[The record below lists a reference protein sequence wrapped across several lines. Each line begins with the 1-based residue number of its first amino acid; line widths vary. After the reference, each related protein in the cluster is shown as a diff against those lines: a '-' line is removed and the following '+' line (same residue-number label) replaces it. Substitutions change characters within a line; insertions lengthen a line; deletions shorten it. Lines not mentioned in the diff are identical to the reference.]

1 MAKIL
6 YVEDD
11 LSLSFV
17 TRDQLEKRDYE
28 VFSCDNGKEAFDQ
41 FKKQIF
47 DLCILDVMLPEM
59 DGFQLAKKIRENN
72 KHIPIIFLTAR
83 SMQEDKIEGLKLGA
97 DDYLTKPFNVEELCL
112 KIEVFLK
119 RKQINNQEQEF
130 YILGKYHLDVRE
142 QELSINKD
150 KRKLTLKETKLLALL
165 IEKVNVVVKRENI
178 LINLWGKNDYFLGR
192 SLDVFISRLRKYLK
206 NDESIFIEN
215 IRGVGFKLVVCEE
228 EVLPKSG

>member
-28 VFSCDNGKEAFDQ
+28 VVSCDNGKEAYRK

-59 DGFQLAKKIRENN
+59 DGFQLAKKIREKN
-72 KHIPIIFLTAR
+72 KHVPILFLTAR

-119 RKQINNQEQEF
+119 RKQVSQQIKDQ
-130 YILGKYHLDVRE
+130 YVIGDYHLDVKE
-142 QELSINKD
+142 QKLIIGENV
-150 KRKLTLKETKLLALL
+150 RKLTLKETKLLSLL
-165 IEKVNVVVKRENI
+165 IQKVNTVTKRENI

-206 NDESIFIEN
+206 EDERIFIEN
-215 IRGVGFKLVVCEE
+215 IRGVGFKLVSEE
-228 EVLPKSG
+228 